1 MTQSRG
7 LHGKMQRSLHACA
20 PRLIRVRRSALARH
34 RGIITAEGL
43 PAMPCALGAAGITR
57 RKREGDHA
65 TPAGLLPLREIRWR
79 ADRLAPP
86 RSCLPLRT
94 IAETDGWCDD
104 PASPDYN
111 RPVALPHP
119 ASAERL
125 WRDDRL
131 YDVLGVLGHNDSPP
145 RPLLGSAIFLHLER
159 PDGGPTEGC
168 IAVSLPD
175 MRRLLA
181 WFSPGDCFLVG

>member
-1 MTQSRG
+1 
-7 LHGKMQRSLHACA
+7 MQRSWHAPA
-20 PRLIRVRRSALARH
+20 SRLIRVGRSPLGRH
-34 RGIITAEGL
+34 RGIIIAEGR
-43 PAMPCALGAAGITR
+43 PPMPCALGAAGITR

-79 ADRLAPP
+79 ADRLEPP
-86 RSCLPLRT
+86 RSLLPLSP

-119 ASAERL
+119 AGAERL
-125 WRDDRL
+125 WRVDRL
-131 YDVLGVLGHNDSPP
+131 YDILVVLGYNDSPP
-145 RPLLGSAIFLHLER
+145 RPGLGSAIFLHLER
-159 PDGGPTEGC
+159 PDHGPTEGC
-168 IAVSLPD
+168 IAVSLAD

-181 WFSPGDCFLVG
+181 WLRPGDRLLVE